1 MIYDDQFNDPSFH
14 SWNSPNNRITKNKIA
29 AISPWIEF
37 IILFN
42 SGSGISSTISI
53 SKTIKIIANIKNRN
67 ENGIRALLFGSNPHS
82 NGDVFSRSFV
92 VRILSIFASKN
103 TTEAIVPARRNEIIG
118 IYITQKY
125 YIFSF
130 D

>member
-1 MIYDDQFNDPSFH
+1 M
-14 SWNSPNNRITKNKIA
+14 
-29 AISPWIEF
+29 
-37 IILFN
+37 
-42 SGSGISSTISI
+42 
-53 SKTIKIIANIKNRN
+53 SKTMKIIASMKNRI
-67 ENGIRALLFGSNPHS
+67 ENGIRALFLGSNPHS

-92 VRILSIFASKN
+92 VRILSIFANKN
-103 TTEAIVPARRNEIIG
+103 TTEAIVPASRNEIIG

>member
-1 MIYDDQFNDPSFH
+1 MVFS
-14 SWNSPNNRITKNKIA
+14 
-29 AISPWIEF
+29 
-37 IILFN
+37 

-53 SKTIKIIANIKNRN
+53 SKTIKIIASIKNRI
-67 ENGIRALLFGSNPHS
+67 EKGIRALFLGSNPHS
-82 NGDVFSRSFV
+82 NGDVFSRSFT
-92 VRILSIFASKN
+92 VRILSILASKN
-103 TTEAIVPARRNEIIG
+103 TTEAIVPARRNEMIG